1 MTLILSW
8 TTPFVNG
15 ESGASLFPRVDYRFD
30 MFRGGAPYFLLC
42 AKPIAI
48 LSYNKFLPRPQ
59 FIYPLITTNTLVH
72 NYRLSLETVSLQ
84 FRWCVQSK
92 LTVIN
97 YYSCYAP
104 KRRDVCISAI
114 KAAYLSFNKA
124 DRFLSLK
131 RPYFCYFARGF
142 SLRTGAIHSM
152 HCVDKT
158 YKLTK
163 RIAIVFGFHLIA
175 CQTSLRIVQADVVF
189 TQS

>member
-1 MTLILSW
+1 MQCRQLISIDVYAILLQKSPSYRQQKLKINEQCDIMTLILSW

-48 LSYNKFLPRPQ
+48 LSYNKFLPRSQ

-114 KAAYLSFNKA
+114 KAA
-124 DRFLSLK
+124 
-131 RPYFCYFARGF
+131 
-142 SLRTGAIHSM
+142 H
-152 HCVDKT
+152 
-158 YKLTK
+158 
-163 RIAIVFGFHLIA
+163 
-175 CQTSLRIVQADVVF
+175 
-189 TQS
+189 